1 MTGVT
6 HDSRLVIAGDLYAAL
21 GGFVMHGADFVPE
34 ARRAGAAAILTD
46 PEGLARANQ
55 SGLPV
60 VVTRDPRALLGEIS
74 AQVYGDPSAT
84 LTVIGITG
92 TNGKT
97 TMAHLIDAALTYNGV
112 RTGLIG
118 TVGSHV
124 GDLSVDS
131 VRTTPEAPDVQ
142 ALLALMKERGVS
154 AVAMEVS
161 SHALA
166 LRRVDG
172 TRFRVA
178 VFTGLTQDHL
188 DFHRTMEDYF
198 RAKMDLFAADRSDTG
213 VVCID
218 DEWGRRLARESPIEV
233 TTYSIESEA
242 DWHVRSMAFEDSG
255 ASRVEVVGPGGVVVP
270 VRVQMR
276 GLFNV
281 SNAVGALVSLVAAG
295 FDVGASA
302 DGLSSAQGVAGRME
316 RVDAGQAFTVV
327 VDYAHTPDAV
337 ARVLTA
343 LRTGLRGRL
352 WVVLGCGG
360 NRDSAKRP
368 LMGAVAAELADAV
381 VITDDNPRSE
391 EPAVIRSDIIEGVA
405 SVPREMR
412 APTIEIGDR
421 HDAVAYALTAASAG
435 DAVAILG
442 KGHETG
448 QEVRGVVTDFDDR
461 TTAAQILSELGE
473 GSTR

>member
-1 MTGVT
+1 M
-6 HDSRLVIAGDLYAAL
+6 
-21 GGFVMHGADFVPE
+21 
-34 ARRAGAAAILTD
+34 
-46 PEGLARANQ
+46 
-55 SGLPV
+55 
-60 VVTRDPRALLGEIS
+60 
-74 AQVYGDPSAT
+74 
-84 LTVIGITG
+84 
-92 TNGKT
+92 
-97 TMAHLIDAALTYNGV
+97 
-112 RTGLIG
+112 
-118 TVGSHV
+118 
-124 GDLSVDS
+124 
-131 VRTTPEAPDVQ
+131 
-142 ALLALMKERGVS
+142 
-154 AVAMEVS
+154 
-161 SHALA
+161 
-166 LRRVDG
+166 
-172 TRFRVA
+172 
-178 VFTGLTQDHL
+178 
-188 DFHRTMEDYF
+188 
-198 RAKMDLFAADRSDTG
+198 
-213 VVCID
+213 
-218 DEWGRRLARESPIEV
+218 
-233 TTYSIESEA
+233 
-242 DWHVRSMAFEDSG
+242 
-255 ASRVEVVGPGGVVVP
+255 EVVGPGGVVVP

-421 HDAVAYALTAASAG
+421 HDAIAYALTAASAG